1 MTLTRR
7 VMAEKRR
14 YIYPLIAA
22 VVLNAGLLIGVVAP
36 LSKKVAS
43 GEQQAQEARTV
54 LAVAKKDHAAA
65 RATVSGK
72 DSADGELK
80 KFYSSVLPPDS
91 SAARRLTNTKVDE
104 IARAAGVTRTGS
116 TTKPS
121 HDRDSELGKLT
132 VTHSIS
138 GQYRDIRK
146 FLYQLE
152 TIPDFLIVE
161 NVQLTQ
167 TTGNSGT
174 LNVTVQVATYY
185 RTGVNG
191 N

>member
-14 YIYPLIAA
+14 YIYPLVAA
-22 VVLNAGLLIGVVAP
+22 VVLNVALLVGVIAP
-36 LSKKVAS
+36 LAKKVAT

-54 LAVAKKDHAAA
+54 LAVAKRDHAAA

-72 DSADGELK
+72 DAADGELK
-80 KFYSSVLPPDS
+80 KFYSSVLPPDI
-91 SAARRLTNTKVDE
+91 SAARRLTVTKVDE
-104 IARAAGVTRTGS
+104 IARATNVSRGRSA
-116 TTKPS
+116 TKPS
-121 HDRDSELGKLT
+121 HERNSELGKLT
-132 VTHSIS
+132 VQHSIT

-152 TIPDFLIVE
+152 TLPDFLIVE
-161 NVQLTQ
+161 NVALTQ
-167 TTGNSGT
+167 GAGTSGT

-185 RTGVNG
+185 RTGANG

>member
-7 VMAEKRR
+7 VFTEKRR

-22 VVLNAGLLIGVVAP
+22 VVVNIAMLIGVVAP
-36 LSKKVAS
+36 LSKKVSS

-72 DSADGELK
+72 DAADGELK

-104 IARAAGVTRTGS
+104 IARSSGVTRNGS
-116 TTKPS
+116 TSKPS
-121 HDRDSELGKLT
+121 HDRESELGKLT

-152 TIPDFLIVE
+152 TLPDFLIVE

-167 TTGNSGT
+167 TQGNSGT

>member
-72 DSADGELK
+72 DAADGELK

-132 VTHSIS
+132 VTALDQRAVPRHSQVS
-138 GQYRDIRK
+138 VSARND
-146 FLYQLE
+146 
-152 TIPDFLIVE
+152 
-161 NVQLTQ
+161 
-167 TTGNSGT
+167 TGLSDRRER
-174 LNVTVQVATYY
+174 AAYADD
-185 RTGVNG
+185 R
-191 N
+191 

>member
-7 VMAEKRR
+7 VFTEKRR

-22 VVLNAGLLIGVVAP
+22 VVLNVAILIGVVAP

-43 GEQQAQEARTV
+43 GEQQALEARTL

-72 DSADGELK
+72 DAADGELK

-104 IARAAGVTRTGS
+104 IARSSGVTRTGS
-116 TTKPS
+116 TSKPT

-152 TIPDFLIVE
+152 TLPDFLIVE